1 MASDDENIVNLARF
15 RKKQRQAGKQSEK
28 RSQDVQAAA
37 NRVKFGRK
45 GADKK
50 IARLDEQRRKNDL
63 EGKRLDNLR
72 HSGTAPASDI
82 PSDTQTSPQDNDEG

>member
-1 MASDDENIVNLARF
+1 MASDDENIVNLASF

-28 RSQDVQAAA
+28 RSQELQAAA

-50 IARLDEQRRKNDL
+50 IARIDALRRKNAL
-63 EGKRLDNLR
+63 ENKRLEPLGP
-72 HSGTAPASDI
+72 SGAKRPRDT
-82 PSDTQTSPQDNDEG
+82 PSDSKAPPQDDEGA